1 MFSEREKVTEN
12 LLKQKQAGSS
22 SSQQLSYLTGSL
34 HKGIKM
40 MKGDERIK
48 FSFSKTFLSIVLIA
62 Y

>member
-34 HKGIKM
+34 HKGNKM
-40 MKGDERIK
+40 MKGDERLKIN
-48 FSFSKTFLSIVLIA
+48 
-62 Y
+62 